1 MFIDVALRNAL
12 KCPICQGY
20 LDTEKSVS
28 YDHIVRVR
36 EGGDGNSDNVQL
48 THPYCNQ
55 SVKC

>member
-1 MFIDVALRNAL
+1 M
-12 KCPICQGY
+12 CQGY